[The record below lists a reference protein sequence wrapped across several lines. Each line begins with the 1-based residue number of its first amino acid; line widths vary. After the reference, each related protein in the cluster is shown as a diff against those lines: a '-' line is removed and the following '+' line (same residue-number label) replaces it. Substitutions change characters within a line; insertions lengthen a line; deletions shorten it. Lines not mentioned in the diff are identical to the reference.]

1 MEKCVIY
8 IGDKFPG
15 IGNTAVGY
23 TFVMQRNTQ
32 FHLGTVVRW
41 ERDVQVPIPEPCLLL
56 YVV

>member
-23 TFVMQRNTQ
+23 IFVMQRNTQ
-32 FHLGTVVRW
+32 FHLGTVVN
-41 ERDVQVPIPEPCLLL
+41 
-56 YVV
+56 